1 MPEQEESSSSEEE
14 APRRE
19 VRESIVDRAVR
30 KAALKGKLEP
40 ELWTKTFW
48 FRLYLAVI
56 GIVNVQVM
64 ALETDFGCHT
74 NHCPE
79 PLIGI
84 WTVMEQ
90 ILTGFF
96 VLDVAA
102 RIWEAKPRRFFKGD
116 ETKEKYKLDVVNLFD
131 FVIVVLRAFDLWL
144 LTPLGRTE
152 SGLKFPSVF
161 RIMHISTFVH
171 EIQLWKGFREL
182 WIVISLLRETLL
194 TLFWCGFLIVG
205 TTWVISVL
213 ITISVLTDPKLDFDL
228 SRSVWTKED
237 YWGSVGRTV
246 ITMFQVLL
254 RDKWADSIVW
264 PMVQN
269 DPIVML
275 IFAVFYCVVVLALMN
290 NVTGVVVECAM
301 EASTLCGELYQKEQ
315 GPSLYSGV
323 FCSVAMHGRRRSWTC
338 LVALALFG
346 LGVGRSF
353 AGGRMPLRT
362 ARTCLEHGPPR
373 DSGDELGDRKLRFG
387 KHKGK
392 SFREVAKNKYYVNW
406 CKQKLSREDE
416 LYKDWLDYVAGK
428 RSASVRSS
436 QKAQPRSVEA
446 PPASSVSA
454 LPSRTASLQSP
465 SEEARLQSRAAPGA
479 PATSGRR
486 QSARPRPSQAPLQVK
501 GPNSDIFELPRGLL
515 EGYQLWSCKGKAEP
529 PDGKT
534 PWAFSYHDGWT
545 YVGRV
550 RLGRKLVL
558 NLKEG
563 RNDMAAAR
571 KVNHQGARF
580 EALPK
585 YHFRGIVPFGGKAHI
600 AASLDQELYAPE
612 ERNLGGQGRTAM
624 ASLVGL
630 KVRPLGPAQSWFT
643 GLVICEPEDRNN
655 ITLTPSIQQNLLQM
669 TKTPKVYDATAKALV
684 DELLLTVSK
693 NCTNERDLKMTFVAN
708 ALRPSVTGQA
718 QEQKLRG
725 LKGWERFHALPP
737 TKIILDAATRQR
749 MIAEEVTRLSDKI
762 FKWSPLRPLRVQD
775 GSPFQKL
782 EPPMLV
788 VGNKKSISGAER
800 PSKVLFNLD
809 RAGSFKVKPSTPLRL
824 GAATFRANPSQ
835 QDFVETV
842 LNEVRRLL
850 EKYGIRVADTLAPIH
865 KSGSLEKD
873 VQSALRSEALTHADA
888 VLLFG
893 GKMNDAMYN
902 QAKYECLRSQNDA
915 GKHVTTQ
922 WFDLGKSNVWSP
934 KSKTLEWAEKIC
946 AVGIIAKLGHAPWA
960 INVRPWFRAAPKDIR
975 VGVVGYDVCHLR
987 NPKNFKK
994 PISIAAA
1001 IRVDSEKD
1009 EDPWLLSHVTFRTER
1024 VQVETVPSQSLKEM
1038 IPADF
1043 ARGRLIIIH
1052 RDGEF
1057 PKAEL
1062 ASLRA
1067 YHEELAASEGGSQT
1081 TFVLVE
1087 CVKWAGG
1094 SPRLY
1099 EGTKSAPA
1107 GAMLALSDKEA
1118 LLASSK
1124 DIFQGTANPISLRL
1138 AGVLGDVAHSQF
1150 AMDKF
1155 AWVQS
1160 VFDLSY
1166 LHHGSVLKRPRLPI
1180 TTHFADRLAY
1190 MLSALGKDGGEWESV
1205 LADNCSG

>member
-1 MPEQEESSSSEEE
+1 
-14 APRRE
+14 
-19 VRESIVDRAVR
+19 
-30 KAALKGKLEP
+30 
-40 ELWTKTFW
+40 
-48 FRLYLAVI
+48 
-56 GIVNVQVM
+56 
-64 ALETDFGCHT
+64 
-74 NHCPE
+74 
-79 PLIGI
+79 
-84 WTVMEQ
+84 
-90 ILTGFF
+90 
-96 VLDVAA
+96 
-102 RIWEAKPRRFFKGD
+102 
-116 ETKEKYKLDVVNLFD
+116 
-131 FVIVVLRAFDLWL
+131 
-144 LTPLGRTE
+144 
-152 SGLKFPSVF
+152 
-161 RIMHISTFVH
+161 
-171 EIQLWKGFREL
+171 
-182 WIVISLLRETLL
+182 
-194 TLFWCGFLIVG
+194 
-205 TTWVISVL
+205 
-213 ITISVLTDPKLDFDL
+213 
-228 SRSVWTKED
+228 
-237 YWGSVGRTV
+237 
-246 ITMFQVLL
+246 
-254 RDKWADSIVW
+254 
-264 PMVQN
+264 
-269 DPIVML
+269 
-275 IFAVFYCVVVLALMN
+275 
-290 NVTGVVVECAM
+290 
-301 EASTLCGELYQKEQ
+301 
-315 GPSLYSGV
+315 
-323 FCSVAMHGRRRSWTC
+323 MHGRRRSWTC
-338 LVALALFG
+338 LVALALCA

-353 AGGRMPLRT
+353 AGGGMPSRPLRI
-362 ARTCLEHGPPR
+362 ARTCLEQGPPR
-373 DSGDELGDRKLRFG
+373 DSRDELGDQKVAFG

-392 SFREVAKNKYYVNW
+392 SFREVARIHPYVRW
-406 CKQKLSREDE
+406 CKEKLSRENK
-416 LYKDWLDYVAGK
+416 LYRDFLDYVA
-428 RSASVRSS
+428 REPSASVRSS

-446 PPASSVSA
+446 PPASVT
-454 LPSRTASLQSP
+454 PPRRRTASLQSP
-465 SEEARLQSRAAPGA
+465 SQEARLQSRAAPGA

-486 QSARPRPSQAPLQVK
+486 QSARRPSPSVRLAAKKAPQAPLKVK

-515 EGYQLWSCKGKAEP
+515 EGYQLWSCSGKAEP
-529 PDGKT
+529 SEEKKT
-534 PWAFSYHDGWT
+534 PWAYGYNDGWT

-550 RLGRKLVL
+550 RLGRKLVV
-558 NLKEG
+558 NLKDPSASRRGGDCETIAESDLTENEYARFLCALLELEG
-563 RNDMAAAR
+563 RKDMATAR

-612 ERNLGGQGRTAM
+612 ERNLGGQGRKAM

-630 KVRPLGPAQSWFT
+630 KVRPLGPAQQWFT
-643 GLVICEPEDRNN
+643 GLVICEPKDRNN

-725 LKGWERFHALPP
+725 LKGWERFQALPP
-737 TKIILDAATRQR
+737 TKIILDAETRQR

-762 FKWSPLRPLRVQD
+762 FKWSPLRPRRVQD
-775 GSPFQKL
+775 ETSFQKL

-788 VGNKKSISGAER
+788 IGNKMSISGAER
-800 PSKVLFNLD
+800 PSKVLFQLD
-809 RAGSFKVKPSTPLRL
+809 RAGAFKVKPSTPLRL
-824 GAATFRANPSQ
+824 GAATFSANPSQ
-835 QDFVETV
+835 KTFVETV
-842 LNEVRRLL
+842 LSKISRLL
-850 EKYGIRVADTLAPIH
+850 EKFGVRVADTLAPIH
-865 KSGSLEKD
+865 TSGSLEKD
-873 VQSALRSEALTHADA
+873 VQSALRSETLTHADA
-888 VLLFG
+888 ILLFG
-893 GKMNDAMYN
+893 GKMNDAAYN

-922 WFDLGKSNVWSP
+922 WFDLGKGNVWGP

-960 INVRPWFRAAPKDIR
+960 INVRPWFRATPKDIR

-987 NPKNFKK
+987 NPKDFKK

-1009 EDPWLLSHVTFRTER
+1009 EDPWLLSHITFRTER
-1024 VQVETVPSQSLKEM
+1024 VQVETVPSQSLKDM

-1067 YHEELAASEGGSQT
+1067 YHGELAASEGGSQT

-1107 GAMLALSDKEA
+1107 GTMVALSDKEA

-1190 MLSALGKDGGEWESV
+1190 MLSALGKDGGEWEGV
-1205 LADNCSG
+1205 LDKEAEMVMASLRQIFREADEDGSGDLDHGELRAALGKFRVRDRLKLLQIPYPDLEMLFLLLDEDNKGVIKCDYFFRGVAKLRGLAKAKDLHQLSIDLNRRMLWVDENTSKLSEANDILMDMVDHLDEMDTHIVKGESDGKDPVVAARRGREPVSKGRILRGVWKDGRPMRQGSKNPWIDFEELQKDAKETRGHI